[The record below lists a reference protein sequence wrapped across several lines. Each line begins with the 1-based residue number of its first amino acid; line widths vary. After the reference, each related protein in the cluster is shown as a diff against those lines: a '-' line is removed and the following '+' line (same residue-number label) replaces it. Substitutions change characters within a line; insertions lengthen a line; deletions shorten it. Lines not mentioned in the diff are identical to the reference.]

1 MGIRTQ
7 RYNSIIYVIGC
18 VSGTFWLYFGVCFLG
33 LLFILAM
40 LPETK
45 NKTLEQVQELFMSA
59 EYKAQYLESKP
70 SNPPMDTR
78 F

>member
-1 MGIRTQ
+1 M
-7 RYNSIIYVIGC
+7 
-18 VSGTFWLYFGVCFLG
+18 CF
-33 LLFILAM
+33 M

-59 EYKAQYLESKP
+59 EYKAQYMAEKP
-70 SNPPMDTR
+70 SAPPTDTR